1 MERVFDLDQTLERVR
16 TALEAGNF
24 PLAVAVLE
32 DLRPADQA
40 EVFAELDD
48 DQQETLLPQM
58 AEEDSADILEWLD
71 DQDAADL
78 AETLSDDELVRIVEE
93 MEPDEAADLLG
104 DLPPE
109 RTIAIL
115 AQLEDPDEIRPLL
128 VHPEDTAG
136 GIMTSQ
142 FLALRRRMRVQ
153 DALEAVR
160 TAELDDPRASTT
172 YNLYVVDAVG
182 VLSGHVTLYELLTA
196 PTASRV
202 MDIMNTDVIAI
213 AADADQEDAARL
225 MTRYELLSLPV
236 VDAQSRLLGIITHGD
251 LIEVIEEETTEDIQR
266 LGGAQPLEGAYL
278 STPVITIARSRA
290 GWLLLL
296 FITATL
302 TGTVL
307 RFFSAELEA
316 VVALAFFIPL
326 LIGTGGNAGSQ
337 TTNTIIRALAVG
349 DISVRDSLLVVWHE
363 FRTGILLGVAMAAA
377 GLLRAILWGT
387 GGDVALAVGVGLLL
401 VVIWAN
407 VVGSLLPLLATRFR
421 LDPVLVSGPFTST
434 LVDATGLLIY
444 LSVAKLIL
452 GI

>member
-1 MERVFDLDQTLERVR
+1 MEPVFDLDETLDKVR
-16 TALEAGNF
+16 RALEAGNF

-78 AETLSDDELVRIVEE
+78 AETLSDDDLVRIVEE

-109 RTIAIL
+109 RTNAIL

-128 VHPEDTAG
+128 VHPEDSAG

-142 FLALRRRMRVQ
+142 FLALRRRMRIHH
-153 DALEAVR
+153 ALEAVR
-160 TAELDDPRASTT
+160 TAELNDPRAATIYS
-172 YNLYVVDAVG
+172 LYVVDAVG
-182 VLSGHVTLYELLTA
+182 TLCGYVSLYELLTA
-196 PTASRV
+196 PAAAHV
-202 MDIMNTDVIAI
+202 MDIMNSDVIAI

-236 VDAQSRLLGIITHGD
+236 VDANQRLLGIITHSD

-266 LGGAQPLEGAYL
+266 LGGAEPLEGAYL
-278 STPVITIARSRA
+278 STPVMAVARSRA

-349 DISVRDSLLVVWHE
+349 DISVRDSMSVVWHE
-363 FRTGILLGVAMAAA
+363 FRTGILLGTAMAAA
-377 GLLRAILWGT
+377 GLLRAFLWGT
-387 GGDVALAVGVGLLL
+387 GSDVALAVGVGLLL
-401 VVIWAN
+401 VVVWAN
-407 VVGSLLPLLATRFR
+407 VVGSLLPLTATRLR

-444 LSVAKLIL
+444 LTVAKLIL
-452 GI
+452 DI